1 MKIICEEKE
10 RNLVVTI
17 HGDIDHHSSEEI
29 KTAVDKSFQRS
40 NAKNIIINFENVD
53 FMDSSGIGM
62 LIGRYKMLENKG
74 EGGKLFSVG
83 MSAVLAR
90 LFDISGLHKIM
101 VEIKDVSQV
110 LHGGCV

>member
-10 RNLVVTI
+10 RNLIVTV

-29 KTAVDKSFQRS
+29 KTTIDKAFCRA

-74 EGGKLFSVG
+74 ESGRLFSAG
-83 MSAVLAR
+83 MNETLYR
-90 LFDISGLHKIM
+90 LFDISGLHKIT
-101 VEIKDVSQV
+101 VAAKDVDEA
-110 LHGGCV
+110 LLGGCI